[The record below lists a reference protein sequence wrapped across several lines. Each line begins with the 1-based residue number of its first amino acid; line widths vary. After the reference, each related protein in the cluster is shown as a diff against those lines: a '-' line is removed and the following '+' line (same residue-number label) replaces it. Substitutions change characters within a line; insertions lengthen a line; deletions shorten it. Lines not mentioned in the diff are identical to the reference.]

1 MSDAAVTLPGTGQ
14 NVATLALGNQHFQQI
29 VAGGAEYETVAASQT
44 AQVLGPT
51 GATGDYL
58 NFVLVVPATT
68 SPGSV
73 AVLDSGTSITVFT
86 GGATSVSNL
95 VPFAIPIMAASV
107 NGSWRV
113 TTGADVSVVAFG
125 KFT

>member
-14 NVATLALGNQHFQQI
+14 NVATLALGNQHFQQ
-29 VAGGAEYETVAASQT
+29 VMAGGAEYETIAASQT

-58 NFVLVVPATT
+58 NFVLIIPATT
-68 SPGSV
+68 SPG
-73 AVLDSGTSITVFT
+73 AVSILDGATSITVFT

-107 NGSWRV
+107 SGAWSM
-113 TTGADVSVVAFG
+113 TTGASVSAIAFG